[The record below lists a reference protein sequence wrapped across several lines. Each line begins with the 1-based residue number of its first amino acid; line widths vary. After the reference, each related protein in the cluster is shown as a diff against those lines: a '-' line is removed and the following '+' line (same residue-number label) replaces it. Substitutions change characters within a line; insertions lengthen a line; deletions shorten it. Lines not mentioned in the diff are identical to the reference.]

1 MAIFFI
7 LRADFYSFF
16 LSLLGH
22 SNNVHCL
29 AIAVNAIA
37 GAVFGLY
44 GVQEQKD
51 RMKDFIIVT
60 PLSLSLSLSS
70 SSYHLILVSR
80 YVFFIPS
87 QFTSSRIMTLAK
99 EADRE
104 KDAPKARE
112 AIYVL
117 LDLVSNLVLLMHFY
131 LSCFSSLVC
140 TGVSIPHS

>member
-1 MAIFFI
+1 MAMFFI
-7 LRADFYSFF
+7 LLCADFYSFF

-60 PLSLSLSLSS
+60 PLSLSLSSS
-70 SSYHLILVSR
+70 NYHLILVSC

-117 LDLVSNLVLLMHFY
+117 LDLVSNLVLLVHFY

>member
-1 MAIFFI
+1 MVIFFI
-7 LRADFYSFF
+7 LHANFYSFF
-16 LSLLGH
+16 LALLGH

-60 PLSLSLSLSS
+60 PLSLSSS
-70 SSYHLILVSR
+70 STYHLILVSR